1 VNSLRSKLAKV
12 NNELAVANAQLPCP
26 DPVEQ
31 VTVMEVNSPT
41 PLATVRFMLN
51 SAKITDEQMVN
62 VYNMSQ
68 WLQANPLATIT
79 ICGYAD
85 DETGSADYNMK
96 LSEERAQAVYDVLVN
111 EYGIDANRL
120 TVVAFGSETQPYDTN
135 NWNRIVIFQNN

>member
-1 VNSLRSKLAKV
+1 
-12 NNELAVANAQLPCP
+12 
-26 DPVEQ
+26 
-31 VTVMEVNSPT
+31 
-41 PLATVRFMLN
+41 
-51 SAKITDEQMVN
+51 
-62 VYNMSQ
+62 MSQ